1 MSFILNVQN
10 VQHFVCSLSAEQELI
25 CIFFLLRG
33 LSFLFGTHSLGFTP
47 LGVVGSLCNW
57 LKTVQH
63 QPKRIAAEL
72 LPSKKKRKKLLD
84 NAGLRIN
91 SLAQPTQRQN
101 PSEAAANSSTGSL
114 DSHSVCL
121 QDSCDTSTGGGITCA
136 TNPSSTQATCPNH
149 HRPSE
154 HAPSRPPDPRGNG
167 SGKETQHTHDTH
179 SVVMRTL
186 DLTHLEALET
196 ISQHH

>member
-72 LPSKKKRKKLLD
+72 PPSKKKEKNYWTMLDYASTVWHNPLKDKTHLKLLRTVQR
-84 NAGLRIN
+84 AALIRTLSAFKTVATPALEVESHVLPTHLR
-91 SLAQPTQRQN
+91 LKQRAQITIARL
-101 PSEAAANSSTGSL
+101 STL
-114 DSHSVCL
+114 L
-121 QDSCDTSTGGGITCA
+121 QDHPIHEVMARARKRSTHMTL
-136 TNPSSTQATCPNH
+136 TQLLCGH
-149 HRPSE
+149 
-154 HAPSRPPDPRGNG
+154 
-167 SGKETQHTHDTH
+167 
-179 SVVMRTL
+179 
-186 DLTHLEALET
+186 
-196 ISQHH
+196 